1 MLNNN
6 AVTRINLVLVTV
18 LSGSMYFSRHGLY
31 RLPNI
36 VGGVWYKQV
45 QPTPTSTYCTRSFR
59 AKNISVTEGF
69 GWIFGAHYRRDR
81 KEALLVR
88 LTTATFR
95 MNGLPD
101 PYPSC
106 IRSRE

>member
-1 MLNNN
+1 MVSTNN
-6 AVTRINLVLVTV
+6 RLSSTV
-18 LSGSMYFSRHGLY
+18 G
-31 RLPNI
+31 
-36 VGGVWYKQV
+36 VGIYKYSYSKV
-45 QPTPTSTYCTRSFR
+45 YVHVVFAPKIFL
-59 AKNISVTEGF
+59 TEGF

-88 LTTATFR
+88 LTTAFR

>member
-6 AVTRINLVLVTV
+6 AVTIINLVLVTII
-18 LSGSMYFSRHGLY
+18 LSGSMYFSRQVSTN
-31 RLPNI
+31 RFSSI
-36 VGGVWYKQV
+36 VGVV
-45 QPTPTSTYCTRSFR
+45 QASAAY
-59 AKNISVTEGF
+59 AKVYVHAVFAPKIFLTEGF

-88 LTTATFR
+88 LTTAFR